1 MMDVMMQMRSKSEKI
16 THIFSYQNGAV
27 TTLPPLQESRP
38 EILGLS
44 EGGGV
49 FLTKTSIAFLSCF
62 FFSTVRPPEFE
73 ELDGAK
79 EVSTFP

>member
-1 MMDVMMQMRSKSEKI
+1 MQCKAKGENLA
-16 THIFSYQNGAV
+16 HILGYQTGAV
-27 TTLPPLQESRP
+27 TILHPLQEPRP

-44 EGGGV
+44 EEGGV
-49 FLTKTSIAFLSCF
+49 LLTKTSFVFPSCF

-79 EVSTFP
+79 EVSIFP